1 MVLLLIIIIINL
13 SIGNAMVTAM
23 NSSFASLPLPL
34 SLLKNVGRAAARLL
48 TCSAEHGAREI
59 CTLEREE
66 AHRNTCSGG
75 KYFHAL

>member
-1 MVLLLIIIIINL
+1 MVLLLKLIIINL

-23 NSSFASLPLPL
+23 NSSFASLPL